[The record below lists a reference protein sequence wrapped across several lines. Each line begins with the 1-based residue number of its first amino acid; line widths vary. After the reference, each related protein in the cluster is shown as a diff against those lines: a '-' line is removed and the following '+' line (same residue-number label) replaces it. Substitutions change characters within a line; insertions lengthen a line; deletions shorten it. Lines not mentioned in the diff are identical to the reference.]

1 MRRSPFPTHPQT
13 ECAPDRR
20 KEAWRSTQPDLDVLG
35 FEIFENGFAR
45 ELKAEA
51 AVLPSGIGRVVGVHC
66 AVVDANGACFQ
77 RLGDTRYRCVV
88 AGEKIGDKAQAVSL
102 ARCTASSIRAKEA
115 TGKTG
120 PNVSSRMTSMSGVTP
135 VRIV

>member
-1 MRRSPFPTHPQT
+1 M
-13 ECAPDRR
+13 
-20 KEAWRSTQPDLDVLG
+20 RSTQPDLDVLG

-77 RLGDTRYRCVV
+77 RLGDARYRCVV
-88 AGEKIGDKAQAVSL
+88 AGEKIGDKAPGCVVGPVHCL
-102 ARCTASSIRAKEA
+102 FDP
-115 TGKTG
+115 GKG
-120 PNVSSRMTSMSGVTP
+120 SDR
-135 VRIV
+135 